1 MRKITLFLAALLISM
16 TAFAVAIPNGTQLYL
31 KPGSPWTKGD
41 ERFAAYF
48 FEPSTGSVSLGTP
61 ATPATVW
68 VDMTIMEDDATY
80 VVTAPTG
87 KYQKVIFCRM
97 NGAQSANNWDNR
109 WEQTDNLVYD
119 GTNPCYTITSS
130 SNGKAT
136 GSWGAYVPTP
146 TTWTVAGSSAELFGT
161 AWCTDCTAN
170 DLTAGTDGVWTKVYD
185 DVTLSAGEIQYKV
198 LKNHGW
204 TTSFPGSNAN
214 LTIAEAG
221 KYDVTFTFNATSKAV
236 SAIAEKVVEK
246 PAITASWSIAEG
258 AEVETFSAATIT
270 FTGVDAVKA
279 KNSYGCTWFYEKGAE
294 GDWQLVANS
303 CSQAGYM
310 DAAATG
316 TSFTLSLDPSCYSK
330 DYVSP
335 FSRKGEYRIV
345 IPVGGIYFNGDNTNV
360 NTEEYVLN
368 FVIDNDFVEL
378 EEIDAKFTVNP
389 ENNTTVSEIREI
401 VLTFPE
407 YETITVAELDLV
419 RGSNIP
425 AFMKKDDLT
434 GAMMPVGYIFF
445 EAMADQANALRLYV
459 PAEMMGM
466 DAITMFGEYQI
477 VIPAGVVT
485 FGTAGT
491 SKEIELNYT
500 VGEVAP
506 AGVTA
511 TWSIEEGAEVE
522 SFTSVDVTFSGVD
535 TLGRTLGEEVKRA
548 TVLAYGESFFYS
560 VDEEGNKTP
569 VVTDKNEY
577 GQPGIMSSTYNDALT
592 QTLSLS
598 SDDYKFYEEAFVKNG
613 KYCIVIPAGAV
624 KFRIDGD
631 DETDVRN
638 TEEFVLN
645 FTIKNDIVMPE
656 AVEAA
661 FKVTPDTAAT
671 NKVESLTEVIVEFT
685 EYDTVTIKDVADDGF
700 STYAECGVY
709 EEFESFYGE
718 IFTDWM
724 SKAAMSWSA
733 VEGKPNALRLYVD
746 ADYNQGDTALVM
758 PNTYIV
764 RIPAGV
770 VYFTDTKFNESL
782 ELRITVDNE
791 AIEVTK
797 VEEMEA
803 NPYKRLLYK
812 GLELEVKKVSP
823 DPEDPDY
830 TIDQVV
836 IAGTDIPVSGLGQ
849 IVPLKLD
856 VYGVYKTNY
865 AEYYGVPATPT
876 FVIEEVVAVQKF
888 NLFSDM
894 ISYLEGATDAEK
906 ALSYEVAEEVVV
918 SFVNPKAGA
927 FYFQYGVMIQD
938 GWDMVESSRGV
949 KVRNMSDYVP
959 AVGDKVT
966 VKGRYQPMVAVTDDW
981 GEVESIEATAEF
993 VAESVTKVASKQAI
1007 PAYEVAENVIIGGD
1021 IAGTYVALA
1030 DGKVV
1035 EKDGAY
1041 YYERVRTEEV
1051 LNEETWEWDVVDV
1064 IDSLALINVGNIEE
1078 LVKETEEPLYAIVEF
1093 DVVAQ
1098 AVQIWAIGYGD
1109 YYTPEV
1115 ETAVEN
1121 AEVAN
1126 IYTENGMIVAEGEFA
1141 IYTITGQNVT
1151 EMNGRLAA
1159 GIYVVRTANA
1169 TAKVVVK

>member
-1 MRKITLFLAALLISM
+1 MKKITFFFVAMFFALAA
-16 TAFAVAIPNGTQLYL
+16 FADIASGTKLYFN
-31 KPGSPWTKGD
+31 PGLAGEGWASSGVTYSVK
-41 ERFAAYF
+41 FSKA
-48 FEPSTGSVSLGTP
+48 STGGTIGGTIGGAGTSSNP
-61 ATPATVW
+61 EVN
-68 VDMTIMEDDATY
+68 MTLTEDGVTY
-80 VVTAPTG
+80 VVEAPAGGPWQNAITFIA
-87 KYQKVIFCRM
+87 KV
-97 NGAQSANNWDNR
+97 ANETSQR
-109 WEQTDNLVYD
+109 VCKTTYD
-119 GTNPCYTITSS
+119 GTNDCFTLTSITN
-130 SNGKAT
+130 NGFE
-136 GSWGAYVPTP
+136 GAWSVYVAP
-146 TTWTVAGSSAELFGT
+146 AA
-161 AWCTDCTAN
+161 
-170 DLTAGTDGVWTKVYD
+170 
-185 DVTLSAGEIQYKV
+185 
-198 LKNHGW
+198 
-204 TTSFPGSNAN
+204 
-214 LTIAEAG
+214 
-221 KYDVTFTFNATSKAV
+221 
-236 SAIAEKVVEK
+236 
-246 PAITASWSIAEG
+246 PAITASWSMAEG
-258 AEVETFSAATIT
+258 AQVEVFEEVSIT
-270 FTGVDAVKA
+270 FTGVESADLKSMYTACLYKVNEDNTIA
-279 KNSYGCTWFYEKGAE
+279 IAE
-294 GDWQLVANS
+294 SNCGSGGILDRV
-303 CSQAGYM
+303 
-310 DAAATG
+310 ATG
-316 TSFTLSLDPSCYSK
+316 ATIKLSIFDEYGD
-330 DYVSP
+330 DYCWEGKLP
-335 FSRKGEYRIV
+335 AGNYRIV
-345 IPVGGIYFNGDNTNV
+345 LAPGTVKFNGDKDNL
-360 NTEEYVLN
+360 NTEEYSLN
-368 FVIDNDFVEL
+368 FTITKGNVIPPVDVTVVATPANNSTIKEFTSVEVTFSDYPM
-378 EEIDAKFTVNP
+378 IQSRFQPMGNP
-389 ENNTTVSEIREI
+389 QPDTWPFLWLTRNGELVQPVLPLNMMQTNANVVTVSVIASMNEDKESWS
-401 VLTFPE
+401 TE
-407 YETITVAELDLV
+407 
-419 RGSNIP
+419 
-425 AFMKKDDLT
+425 
-434 GAMMPVGYIFF
+434 
-445 EAMADQANALRLYV
+445 
-459 PAEMMGM
+459 
-466 DAITMFGEYQI
+466 GEYAV
-477 VIPAGVVT
+477 VIPEKLIMVSASEHASRVV
-485 FGTAGT
+485 
-491 SKEIELNYT
+491 LNYT
-500 VGEVAP
+500 IEAAKP

-535 TLGRTLGEEVKRA
+535 TLGRVLGEEVQRA

-577 GQPGIMSSTYNDALT
+577 GQPGIMSSTYDDDLT

-598 SDDYKFYEEAFVKNG
+598 SDDYKFYEGAFVKNG

-624 KFRIDGD
+624 KFRIDDD

-638 TEEFVLN
+638 AEEFVLN

-685 EYDTVTIKDVADDGF
+685 EYESITIKETADDGF

-718 IFTDWM
+718 IFTEWM
-724 SKAAMSWSA
+724 SKATMLWSA

-746 ADYNQGDTALVM
+746 AEWNQGDTVLVT

-770 VYFTDTKFNESL
+770 AYFTDTKFNETL

-797 VEEMEA
+797 VEEVEA

-812 GLELEVKKVSP
+812 GLELEVKTITP
-823 DPEDPDY
+823 DPENPDY
-830 TIDQVV
+830 TIDQTF
-836 IAGTDIPVSGLGQ
+836 IAGTNIPVSGLGQ

-856 VYGVYKTNY
+856 VYAIYKSNFD
-865 AEYYGVPATPT
+865 EYGTGTPT
-876 FVIEEVVAVQKF
+876 PTLVIEEVVAVQKF

-918 SFVNPKAGA
+918 SFVNPRGGCV
-927 FYFQYGVMIQD
+927 YLQYGVMIQD
-938 GWDMVESSRGV
+938 GWDMIESSRGV
-949 KVRNMSDYVP
+949 KAQYSGTDL

-966 VKGRYQPMVAVTDDW
+966 VKGKYQPMVAVTDDW

-993 VAESVTKVASKQAI
+993 VAETITKVASKQAI

-1035 EKDGAY
+1035 EKDDAY

-1051 LNEETWEWDVVDV
+1051 YNEETYDWDVVDV
-1064 IDSLALINVGNIEE
+1064 IDSLALINVGNIDE